1 MRSVKL
7 QHNGVGA
14 TLVTLLLDSINKHP
28 DYIRSSESGRN
39 DVYTSTTQKLENR

>member
-14 TLVTLLLDSINKHP
+14 TLVTLLLDSIGEHL
-28 DYIRSSESGRN
+28 DYVRSSESGRN
-39 DVYTSTTQKLENR
+39 NVYTSATQKLENR